1 MKLKPRGNMANPT
14 LDELMYMDYMGSAEF
29 EFGALPTS
37 LKRMTTSVDSL
48 EVAEV
53 CGVKLQDGRGLFMLA
68 LPERAGV
75 QKFLRLMAEDK
86 HFMTKERTHMLAIVT
101 GKDFLGKEVTPKS
114 SCWVDA
120 WWDIDND
127 VVWCFGKSLA
137 EALLE
142 AVRSTRDKKRG
153 AGAEG
158 WF

>member
-1 MKLKPRGNMANPT
+1 MKLKPRGDMATPT

-53 CGVKLQDGRGLFMLA
+53 CGVKLRDGRGLFMLT
-68 LPERAGV
+68 LPGCAGV
-75 QKFLRLMAEDK
+75 QKFLRLMAEDRR
-86 HFMTKERTHMLAIVT
+86 FMTKERTHMLEVVT
-101 GKDFLGKEVTPKS
+101 GKDFLGKDVTPRS
-114 SCWVDA
+114 YCWVDA

-127 VVWCFGKSLA
+127 VMWCFGKSLA

-142 AVRSTRDKKRG
+142 AVRATRDKKKV